1 MKRKKLRDRQRSS
14 LMAGG
19 QTLPEEHH
27 TIVPA
32 ATAPARHGMVAFLSS
47 SVQQGRWALA
57 IRNRVVSFMGSA
69 EIDLRDALIPAGE
82 CEIEVIC
89 VFGSVEI
96 TVPPG
101 VRVTKEGAAFAGSFE
116 LTGGTGAFPSRAP
129 LIRVR
134 GTVYFGSVEV
144 TVKEVDD

>member
-1 MKRKKLRDRQRSS
+1 
-14 LMAGG
+14 MAGVV
-19 QTLPEEHH
+19 PEEHH

-32 ATAPARHGMVAFLSS
+32 ASAPARHGTVAFLSS
-47 SVQQGRWALA
+47 SVQHGRWALA
-57 IRNRVVSFMGSA
+57 IRNRVVAFLGSA

-101 VRVTKEGAAFAGSFE
+101 VRVMKEGAAFAGSFE
-116 LTGGTGAFPSRAP
+116 LMGGTGAFPNNAP

-144 TVKEVDD
+144 TVKEVDT

>member
-1 MKRKKLRDRQRSS
+1 MTAAPVALYIHVPFCVS
-14 LMAGG
+14 LCPYCDFVVYAGS
-19 QTLPEEHH
+19 
-27 TIVPA
+27 A
-32 ATAPARHGMVAFLSS
+32 ARGL
-47 SVQQGRWALA
+47 
-57 IRNRVVSFMGSA
+57 RNRVAAFLGSA

-82 CEIEVIC
+82 CEIEVLC

-116 LTGGTGAFPSRAP
+116 LTGGAGAFPSSAP